1 MEIDGIPAL
10 ASDTDLQKIKP
21 INSKK
26 LLAYINYYITYTVNF
41 VNRFSSVNEE
51 RLEEVTTRLQKL
63 EVAMAVLEAKLSSV
77 PGLENVTAD
86 SQDQPTVQQ
95 QQSTVQQQQST
106 IQQQQSTATEGLQQD
121 NIQQSEV
128 AKIPPAERV
137 PTGDFIALKD
147 DARYKKFFSML
158 RVGIPNQAIKLKMT
172 VEGLD
177 PAMLD
182 FSPDDPAPDG
192 GVRDEDDFGSVDG
205 NNSADNFSD

>member
-121 NIQQSEV
+121 NIQQSE
-128 AKIPPAERV
+128 
-137 PTGDFIALKD
+137 GDFIALKD